1 MKSVKQNKAI
11 KENNRGSTSFFKMT
25 TDIYNSTPPSADS
38 LMENQQVDSIK

>member
-11 KENNRGSTSFFKMT
+11 KENNRGSTSFKMT